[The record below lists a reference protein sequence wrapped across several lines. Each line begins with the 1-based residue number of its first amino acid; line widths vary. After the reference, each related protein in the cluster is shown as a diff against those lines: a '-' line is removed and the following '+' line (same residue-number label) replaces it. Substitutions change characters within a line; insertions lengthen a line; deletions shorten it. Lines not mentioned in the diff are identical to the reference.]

1 MCVISLKITK
11 NNGADSKKFAVK
23 VHRVEAEIEE
33 FNVEQ
38 LEAEVILILNPAK
51 AVAVS

>member
-11 NNGADSKKFAVK
+11 KNGADSKKFAVQ
-23 VHRVEAEIEE
+23 VHRVKAEIEE

-38 LEAEVILILNPAK
+38 LEADATAPTSPQKHQERR
-51 AVAVS
+51 